1 MKTKTYLASECGA
14 VLDSDVI
21 HGGGTDDTAVLQSI
35 LDRARDKTQGVRLIV
50 DGAALVRGLKVYSNT
65 TIESGCGLWIL
76 SYGPLRL
83 RRRGKR
89 QREAIGRHCG

>member
-50 DGAALVRGLKVYSNT
+50 DGAALIRGLKVYSNT
-65 TIESGCGLWIL
+65 TIECLGAACGFYLMDH
-76 SYGPLRL
+76 SDCAVVENGN
-83 RRRGKR
+83 
-89 QREAIGRHCG
+89 